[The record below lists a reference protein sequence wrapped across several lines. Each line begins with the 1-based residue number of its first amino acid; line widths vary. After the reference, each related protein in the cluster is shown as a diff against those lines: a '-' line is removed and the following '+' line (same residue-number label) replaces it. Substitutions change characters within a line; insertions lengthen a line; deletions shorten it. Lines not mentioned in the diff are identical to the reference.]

1 MEWSARKA
9 RGVRRG
15 AGGEGAAEPLARR
28 WGPGQGPLRALPG
41 RASPAAPRA
50 DRRCARRTPRG
61 PGGRRGYR
69 GRRAPALPAARR
81 AAPRWV

>member
-15 AGGEGAAEPLARR
+15 AGGRVQPRPLARR
-28 WGPGQGPLRALPG
+28 WGPGQGPSVRF
-41 RASPAAPRA
+41 PAARAQPPRA
-50 DRRCARRTPRG
+50 PTAG
-61 PGGRRGYR
+61 APGGPRAGREAGGYR